1 MSKFD
6 SNVKAA
12 LLFVSFIRM
21 GWNFFHKPARGVY
34 AIIPLPNETE
44 PFGSLLWMQEK
55 VEIMGS
61 LLRV

>member
-12 LLFVSFIRM
+12 LLFESFIRWA
-21 GWNFFHKPARGVY
+21 GIFFHKPARGVY

-61 LLRV
+61 ILRL